1 MEAQLCPVYEVH
13 DTHKIRSSAREFVWI
28 ARAGKRPT
36 WRLYKGNFS
45 LSSKAVSHFRWYK
58 MCAPFY
64 LGNLFE
70 WAEQKAHGGVTHHWQ
85 NWSER
90 WGGTSF
96 FFKLLFFCPKMILIF
111 VRGNAY
117 KVQLYRLW
125 YTCCYPP
132 TLLTVTDIRH
142 TYIHLGIHKYIH
154 YTDIH
159 TSRHTLSRPVCNI
172 TLLLSWLSLCQV
184 LFLADVAHLSWGHQ
198 PKELSWQQVWPAPRR
213 KTKLCVQQDVTEL

>member
-1 MEAQLCPVYEVH
+1 MSLSLSSSSHIVAFAASIMFHIMTSKVYSKPCVWRAMNPILGQEQCCVLRATEARLCPVYEVH

-28 ARAGKRPT
+28 AGAGKRPT
-36 WRLYKGNFS
+36 WRLHKGNFS

-64 LGNLFE
+64 LGNLIE

-90 WGGTSF
+90 WGGTYI

-142 TYIHLGIHKYIH
+142 TYI
-154 YTDIH
+154 
-159 TSRHTLSRPVCNI
+159 
-172 TLLLSWLSLCQV
+172 
-184 LFLADVAHLSWGHQ
+184 
-198 PKELSWQQVWPAPRR
+198 
-213 KTKLCVQQDVTEL
+213 